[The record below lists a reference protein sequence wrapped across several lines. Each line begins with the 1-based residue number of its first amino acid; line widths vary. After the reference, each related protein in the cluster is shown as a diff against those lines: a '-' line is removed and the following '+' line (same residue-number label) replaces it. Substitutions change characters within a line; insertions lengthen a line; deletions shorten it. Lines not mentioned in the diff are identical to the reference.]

1 MKSSQK
7 SKVRIYVK
15 RGKLQG
21 YSINDTIKS
30 RRSILKKLLKK
41 TPYGDIIKRL
51 NVLAIYNKNIH
62 PKTSEKVKSDISYII
77 DNLSKTSIR
86 KPKRSTMKKAS
97 MKKPSMKKP
106 SMKKRSMKKPSMKKR
121 SMKKP
126 SMKKRSMKK
135 RRSSM
140 KKRSMKKPSMKKRSM
155 KKRRSSMKKSSMKK
169 SSMKKRSMKKRKSS
183 MKKRSMKKRRSS
195 MKKRSLMKGGKYM
208 SKMQTCPRYPGC
220 PMCMRGMKCRGARC
234 GMY

>member
-140 KKRSMKKPSMKKRSM
+140 KK
-155 KKRRSSMKKSSMKK
+155 SSMKK